1 MRDRAAAR
9 FSESLRRP
17 LSHLSFV
24 PLECPN
30 HELSHLSGW
39 RSSSRQFTQAVKYV
53 SSVSLRRK

>member
-30 HELSHLSGW
+30 HELSHLITNCHICRVGGVVLGN
-39 RSSSRQFTQAVKYV
+39 SR
-53 SSVSLRRK
+53 RRLST